1 MLQINISTM
10 NWNGIR
16 YGVFCL
22 IALFGLNACKSA
34 KDAVKPKHV
43 ELKHWLTLQK
53 YPCFGHCHVYKL
65 SMYRNGL
72 VILEGKEHLEKT
84 GVYFSQ
90 LSQDK
95 IRSFKRMSDALNWA
109 SYQAEYLINIPDLPL
124 TELTYFDENGA
135 KNKFIK
141 SNSNLPN
148 PLDELT
154 KTMAALIKSE
164 KWTQIQKK
172 SDLTN
177 PEIISDEFIVD
188 MDSTLTATQLEN
200 EFYLYDLKSKKRLS
214 NEMNLWSFKYDETK
228 INRYEMLIMLR
239 MRTGI
244 RSVNNNLKILPRE

>member
-72 VILEGKEHLEKT
+72 VILEEGAFRKT

-109 SYQAEYLINIPDLPL
+109 SYLAEYLINIPDLPL

-164 KWTQIQKK
+164 NGHKYKRNQI
-172 SDLTN
+172 
-177 PEIISDEFIVD
+177 
-188 MDSTLTATQLEN
+188 
-200 EFYLYDLKSKKRLS
+200 
-214 NEMNLWSFKYDETK
+214 
-228 INRYEMLIMLR
+228 
-239 MRTGI
+239 
-244 RSVNNNLKILPRE
+244 

>member
-1 MLQINISTM
+1 MLQNSISTM
-10 NWNGIR
+10 NWKRICYGIL
-16 YGVFCL
+16 YL
-22 IALFGLNACKSA
+22 IVLFGINACKSA
-34 KDAVKPKHV
+34 KDAVKPKTV
-43 ELKHWLTLQK
+43 ELKHWLTVQK

-84 GVYFSQ
+84 GVFFSQ

-95 IRSFKRMSDALNWA
+95 MRSFKRMSDALNWGG
-109 SYQAEYLINIPDLPL
+109 YNAEYLINIPDLPL

-154 KTMAALIKSE
+154 KTMAALIKTE

-188 MDSTLTATQLEN
+188 MDSSLTASQLEN
-200 EFYLYDLKSKKRLS
+200 EFYLYELKSKKRLS
-214 NEMNLWSFKYDETK
+214 NEMNLWSFKYDESK

-239 MRTGI
+239 MRPGI

>member
-1 MLQINISTM
+1 MLQNTISTM
-10 NWNGIR
+10 NLKRISYGIF
-16 YGVFCL
+16 YF
-22 IALFGLNACKSA
+22 IALFGMNACKSA
-34 KDAVKPKHV
+34 KDAVKPKPV
-43 ELKHWLTLQK
+43 ELKHWLTVQK

-95 IRSFKRMSDALNWA
+95 IRSFKRLSDALNWT
-109 SYQAEYLINIPDLPL
+109 SYQAEYLINIPDLPV
-124 TELTYFDENGA
+124 TELTYFDEHGA

-154 KTMAALIKSE
+154 KSMAGLIKTE

-188 MDSTLTATQLEN
+188 MDSSLTASQLEN
-200 EFYLYDLKSKKRLS
+200 DFYLYELKSKKRLS
-214 NEMNLWSFKYDETK
+214 NEMNLWSFKYDESK

-239 MRTGI
+239 MRPGI